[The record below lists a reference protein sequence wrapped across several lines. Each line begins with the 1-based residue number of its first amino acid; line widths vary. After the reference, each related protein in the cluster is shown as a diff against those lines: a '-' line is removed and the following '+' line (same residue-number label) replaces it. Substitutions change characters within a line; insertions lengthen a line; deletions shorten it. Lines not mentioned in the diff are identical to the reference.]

1 MGFSR
6 QEDWSGLLPPSTGSV
21 QFSSV
26 AQSCPSLY
34 DPMNHSTAGLPIHH
48 RLPEFTQAHLNLKL
62 MFCNK
67 IQTISLGCTLLRA
80 KGANSR
86 SSSQFSSV
94 VQSCLT
100 LGDPWTAAR
109 QASLS
114 IANSWSLLK
123 LMSIESVMPTIS
135 SSVVHLSSHLQS
147 FPASWSF
154 QMS

>member
-1 MGFSR
+1 
-6 QEDWSGLLPPSTGSV
+6 
-21 QFSSV
+21 
-26 AQSCPSLY
+26 
-34 DPMNHSTAGLPIHH
+34 MNHSTAGLPVHH

-123 LMSIESVMPTIS
+123 LMSIESVMPANHLT
-135 SSVVHLSSHLQS
+135 SVFLQIKVLALVK
-147 FPASWSF
+147 FPKNHANRLE
-154 QMS
+154 Q